1 MRPGGKITADVWR
14 GRLARETVDH
24 CDRQGMGSNLSEN
37 HVPLILHQRNSAG
50 VQAGESGRST
60 QMPRTYIPCATIN
73 YRMPTGKLHIVP
85 LGGLGEFGMNC
96 MAIRWGDDIIVI
108 DGGLMFPEAELLG
121 VDIVVPD
128 ISYLIENRL
137 RVKGIIL
144 THGHEDHIGGLPWI
158 LSELNVPVWGTEFT
172 LAYVEDKLEEHGLLD
187 DADLREIRAGESFQI
202 GPFTISPIQVTHS
215 LVDCVALAVHTP
227 LGVIIHTGDFKVDPT
242 PTDNRLFD
250 LHAFAEYG
258 KTGVLAL
265 FQDSTNVER
274 KGYTP
279 SERAVRRKFDEVFAH
294 TKRRLFISC
303 FSSSIHRIKLAV
315 EMAWQHG
322 RKVAFAG
329 RSMNNSAE
337 IAEDL
342 GYIEIP
348 EGLLIHP
355 GEMKN
360 FPPEKVCVLIS
371 GTQGE
376 PMSALSRAAVD
387 NHKHAKIEKGD
398 TVMLS
403 SRIIP
408 GNEKAIYRM
417 IDHLFRRE
425 AHVIYDDGSSP
436 PVHVSGHASQEE
448 LKLIINLVK
457 PKYFIPIHGE
467 YRQLKLHAEMAA
479 AMKGSVGNVILIES
493 GDVLEFDEL
502 SARKAGRVNVGRV
515 CIDSGSRTDVVED
528 LIVKDRRHLSE
539 DGIVLP
545 IIAINKL
552 TGKVETTPEIVTR
565 GFSPGEDGFVGG
577 ARQIVMQ
584 TLDSS
589 SAEEKADYG
598 VIKEKIRADLKRYVS
613 KQTQKRPL
621 IMPVILEI

>member
-1 MRPGGKITADVWR
+1 
-14 GRLARETVDH
+14 
-24 CDRQGMGSNLSEN
+24 
-37 HVPLILHQRNSAG
+37 
-50 VQAGESGRST
+50 
-60 QMPRTYIPCATIN
+60 
-73 YRMPTGKLHIVP
+73 MPTGKLHIVP

-96 MAIRWGDDIIVI
+96 MAVRWGDDIIVI

-128 ISYLIENRL
+128 ISYLTENRQ
-137 RVKGIIL
+137 RVQGIVL
-144 THGHEDHIGGLPWI
+144 THGHEDHIGALPWI

-187 DADLREIRAGESFQI
+187 DADLREIRPGEGFKI
-202 GPFTISPIQVTHS
+202 GPFTIHPIQVTHS
-215 LVDCVALAVHTP
+215 LVDCVALAIHTP

-258 KTGVLAL
+258 KKACWRCSRTRPTWSARVTRPASARC
-265 FQDSTNVER
+265 D
-274 KGYTP
+274 
-279 SERAVRRKFDEVFAH
+279 AKFDEVFAH

-322 RKVAFAG
+322 RKVAFVG

-436 PVHVSGHASQEE
+436 PMHVSGHASQEE

-479 AMKGSVGNVILIES
+479 AMKGSVGNVMLIES
-493 GDVLEFDEL
+493 GDVLEIDEL
-502 SARKAGRVNVGRV
+502 GARKAGSVNVGRV

-552 TGKVETTPEIVTR
+552 TGKVETSPEIVTR
-565 GFSPGEDGFVGG
+565 GFSPGEDGFDDG

-584 TLDSS
+584 TLDAS

-598 VIKEKIRADLKRYVS
+598 VIKEKIRADLKRYIS

>member
-1 MRPGGKITADVWR
+1 
-14 GRLARETVDH
+14 
-24 CDRQGMGSNLSEN
+24 
-37 HVPLILHQRNSAG
+37 
-50 VQAGESGRST
+50 
-60 QMPRTYIPCATIN
+60 MPS
-73 YRMPTGKLHIVP
+73 GKLHIVP

-96 MAIRWGDDIIVI
+96 LALRWADDIIVI
-108 DGGLMFPEAELLG
+108 DAGLMFPESELLG

-128 ISYLIENRL
+128 ISYLTENREQ
-137 RVKGIIL
+137 VKAIIL
-144 THGHEDHIGGLPWI
+144 THGHEDHIGALPWV

-172 LAYVEDKLEEHGLLD
+172 LAYVEDKLDEHGLLD
-187 DADLREIRAGESFQI
+187 DADLREIRAGEAFKI
-202 GPFTISPIQVTHS
+202 GPFTIHPIQVTHS
-215 LVDCVALAVHTP
+215 LVDCVALAIHTP
-227 LGVIIHTGDFKVDPT
+227 LGVLIHTGDFKVDPT
-242 PTDNRLFD
+242 PTDNKLFD
-250 LHAFAEYG
+250 LHAFAEFG
-258 KTGVLAL
+258 KDGVLAL
-265 FQDSTNVER
+265 LQDSTNVER
-274 KGYTP
+274 RGYTP
-279 SERAVRRKFDEVFAH
+279 SERAVRRKFDEVFAY
-294 TKRRLFISC
+294 TDRRLFISC

-315 EMAWQHG
+315 ELAWEHG
-322 RKVAFAG
+322 RKVAFIG
-329 RSMNNSAE
+329 RSMNSSAE

-355 GEMKN
+355 GEIKN
-360 FPPEKVCVLIS
+360 FAPEKVCALIS

-398 TVMLS
+398 TVVLS

-457 PKYFIPIHGE
+457 PKYFIPVHGE
-467 YRQLKLHAEMAA
+467 YRQLKLHAELAA
-479 AMKGSVGNVILIES
+479 SMHGSVGSVMLIES
-493 GDVLEFDEL
+493 GDILEFDEL
-502 SARKAGRVNVGRV
+502 GARKAGRVNVGRI

-528 LIVKDRRHLSE
+528 LIIKDRRHLSE

-552 TGKVETTPEIVTR
+552 SGRVESSPEIVTR
-565 GFSPGEDGFVGG
+565 GFSAAEDGFMDG
-577 ARQIVMQ
+577 ARQLVME
-584 TLDSS
+584 TLAQSS
-589 SAEEKADYG
+589 EEEKTDYG
-598 VIKEKIRADLKRYVS
+598 VIKEKIRADLKRYIS
-613 KQTQKRPL
+613 RQTQKRPL

>member
-1 MRPGGKITADVWR
+1 
-14 GRLARETVDH
+14 
-24 CDRQGMGSNLSEN
+24 
-37 HVPLILHQRNSAG
+37 
-50 VQAGESGRST
+50 
-60 QMPRTYIPCATIN
+60 
-73 YRMPTGKLHIVP
+73 MPTGKLHVVP

-96 MAIRWGDDIIVI
+96 MALRWGEDIIVV
-108 DGGLMFPEAELLG
+108 DAGLMFPEAELLG

-128 ISYLIENRL
+128 ISYLTENRQ
-137 RVKGIIL
+137 RVRAIVL
-144 THGHEDHIGGLPWI
+144 THGHEDHIGALPWM

-172 LAYVEDKLEEHGLLD
+172 LAYVEDKLDEHGLLD
-187 DADLREIRAGESFQI
+187 NADLREIRPGERFKI
-202 GPFTISPIQVTHS
+202 GPFTIHPIPVTHS
-215 LVDCVALAVHTP
+215 LVDCVALAIHTP
-227 LGVIIHTGDFKVDPT
+227 LGVIMHTGDFKVDPT

-250 LHAFAEYG
+250 LHSFAEYG
-258 KTGVLAL
+258 KDGVLAL

-279 SERAVRRKFDEVFAH
+279 SERAVRRKFDEVFGR
-294 TKRRLFISC
+294 TERRLFISC

-315 EMAWQHG
+315 ELAWEHG
-322 RKVAFAG
+322 RKVAFIG
-329 RSMNNSAE
+329 RSMTSSAE

-342 GYIEIP
+342 GYLEIP
-348 EGLLIHP
+348 DGLLIHP

-376 PMSALSRAAVD
+376 PMSAMSRAAVD

-398 TVMLS
+398 TVVLS

-417 IDHLFRRE
+417 VDHLFRRQ
-425 AHVIYDDGSSP
+425 AHVIYEDGSSP

-467 YRQLKLHAEMAA
+467 YRQLKLHAELAA
-479 AMKGSVGNVILIES
+479 SMHGSVGSVMLIES
-493 GDVLEFDEL
+493 GDILEFDEL
-502 SARKAGRVNVGRV
+502 GARITGRVNVGRI

-528 LIVKDRRHLSE
+528 LVIKDRRHLSE

-552 TGKVETTPEIVTR
+552 SGRVETPPEIVTR
-565 GFSPGEDGFVGG
+565 GFEPGEDGFIEG
-577 ARQIVMQ
+577 ARQLVMQ
-584 TLDSS
+584 TLEVSS
-589 SAEEKADYG
+589 EEEKADYG
-598 VIKEKIRADLKRYVS
+598 VIKEKIRADLKRYIS
-613 KQTQKRPL
+613 KQMQKRPL

>member
-1 MRPGGKITADVWR
+1 M
-14 GRLARETVDH
+14 
-24 CDRQGMGSNLSEN
+24 
-37 HVPLILHQRNSAG
+37 
-50 VQAGESGRST
+50 
-60 QMPRTYIPCATIN
+60 
-73 YRMPTGKLHIVP
+73 P

-96 MAIRWGDDIIVI
+96 MAVRWGEDIIVI
-108 DGGLMFPEAELLG
+108 DAGLMFPEAELLG

-128 ISYLIENRL
+128 ISYLTENRQ
-137 RVKGIIL
+137 RVRAIVL
-144 THGHEDHIGGLPWI
+144 THGHEDHIGALPWI

-172 LAYVEDKLEEHGLLD
+172 LAYVEDKLAEHELLD
-187 DADLREIRAGESFQI
+187 NSDLREIRPGESFKI
-202 GPFTISPIQVTHS
+202 GPFTIHPIPVTHS
-215 LVDCVALAVHTP
+215 LVDCVALAIHTP
-227 LGVIIHTGDFKVDPT
+227 LGVIMHTGDFKVDPT

-250 LHAFAEYG
+250 LHSFAEYG
-258 KTGVLAL
+258 KEGVLAL

-279 SERAVRRKFDEVFAH
+279 SERAVRRKFDEVFAR
-294 TKRRLFISC
+294 TERRLFISC

-315 EMAWQHG
+315 ELAWEHG
-322 RKVAFAG
+322 RKVAFVG
-329 RSMNNSAE
+329 RSMISSAE

-342 GYIEIP
+342 GYLDIP
-348 EGLLIHP
+348 DGLLIHP
-355 GEMKN
+355 GEIKN
-360 FPPEKVCVLIS
+360 FAPEQVCVLIS

-387 NHKHAKIEKGD
+387 NHKHAKIENGD
-398 TVMLS
+398 SVVLS

-417 IDHLFRRE
+417 IDHLFRRQ
-425 AHVIYDDGSSP
+425 AHVIYEDGSSP

-467 YRQLKLHAEMAA
+467 YRQLKLHAEMAG
-479 AMKGSVGNVILIES
+479 AMRGSVGNVMLIES
-493 GDVLEFDEL
+493 GDILEFDEL
-502 SARKAGRVNVGRV
+502 GARIVGRVNVGRI

-528 LIVKDRRHLSE
+528 LVIKDRRHLSE

-552 TGKVETTPEIVTR
+552 SGRVETPPEIVTR
-565 GFSPGEDGFVGG
+565 GFEPGEDGFIEG
-577 ARQIVMQ
+577 ARQLVMQ
-584 TLDSS
+584 TLEVSS
-589 SAEEKADYG
+589 EEEKADYG
-598 VIKEKIRADLKRYVS
+598 VIKEKIRADLKRYIS
-613 KQTQKRPL
+613 KQMQKRPL

>member
-1 MRPGGKITADVWR
+1 
-14 GRLARETVDH
+14 
-24 CDRQGMGSNLSEN
+24 
-37 HVPLILHQRNSAG
+37 
-50 VQAGESGRST
+50 
-60 QMPRTYIPCATIN
+60 
-73 YRMPTGKLHIVP
+73 MPTGKLQVVP

-96 MAIRWGDDIIVI
+96 MAVRWGEDIIVI
-108 DGGLMFPEAELLG
+108 DAGLMFPESELLG

-128 ISYLIENRL
+128 ISYLTENRH
-137 RVKGIIL
+137 RIRAIIL
-144 THGHEDHIGGLPWI
+144 IHGHEDHIGALPWI

-172 LAYVEDKLEEHGLLD
+172 LAYVEDKLEEHELLNN
-187 DADLREIRAGESFQI
+187 ADLREIRAGERFLV
-202 GPFTISPIQVTHS
+202 GAFTIHPIQVTHS
-215 LVDCVALAVHTP
+215 LVDCVALAIHTP
-227 LGVIIHTGDFKVDPT
+227 LGVIVHTGDFKVDPT
-242 PTDNRLFD
+242 PTDNKLFD

-258 KTGVLAL
+258 KEGVLAL

-279 SERAVRRKFDEVFAH
+279 SERAVRRKFDEVFAR
-294 TKRRLFISC
+294 TQRRLFISC

-315 EMAWQHG
+315 ELAHEHG
-322 RKVAFAG
+322 RKVAFIG
-329 RSMNNSAE
+329 RSMTSSAE
-337 IAEDL
+337 IAADL
-342 GYIEIP
+342 GYMDIP
-348 EGLLIHP
+348 DGLLIHP

-360 FPPEKVCVLIS
+360 FAPEKVCVMIS

-398 TVMLS
+398 TVVLS

-408 GNEKAIYRM
+408 GNEKTIYRM
-417 IDHLFRRE
+417 VDHLFRRE
-425 AHVIYDDGSSP
+425 AHVIYEDGSSP

-448 LKLIINLVK
+448 LKLVINLVK
-457 PKYFIPIHGE
+457 PRYFIPVHGE
-467 YRQLKLHAEMAA
+467 YRQLKLHAEMAG
-479 AMKGSVGNVILIES
+479 AMHGAVGNVILIES

-502 SARKAGRVNVGRV
+502 GARKAGRVNVGRV

-528 LIVKDRRHLSE
+528 LIIKDRRHLSE

-552 TGKVETTPEIVTR
+552 SGRVETSPEIVSR
-565 GFSPGEDGFVGG
+565 GFSPGEDGFMDG
-577 ARQIVMQ
+577 AREIVMQ
-584 TLDSS
+584 TLDVSS
-589 SAEEKADYG
+589 QEEKADYG
-598 VIKEKIRADLKRYVS
+598 VIKEKIRADLKRYIS